1 MVLFSTRTSMSHST
15 KVFPS
20 ITSVSSPSLWH
31 TWLFVSA
38 SARICSMCVLVA
50 MFLPCSTNHAP
61 LASPTNVT
69 LWQRSTHMSPHTLL
83 ACSTTSL
90 SPFSLMHFTKWIVS
104 MSTPSTWTS
113 EVALDTRSPPW
124 TFTVVCVLSGSLN
137 VTVMWSANASSP
149 DHHCHPVCWLASLFL
164 FSCSSTRSF
173 VAVV

>member
-15 KVFPS
+15 KVFPL

-38 SARICSMCVLVA
+38 SARICLMCVLVA
-50 MFLPCSTNHAP
+50 MVLPCSTNHAP

-83 ACSTTSL
+83 SCSTTSL
-90 SPFSLMHFTKWIVS
+90 SPFSLMHFTKWIAC

-113 EVALDTRSPPW
+113 EVALDTWSPPS
-124 TFTVVCVLSGSLN
+124 TLTVVSVLFGSEN

-149 DHHCHPVCWLASLFL
+149 DHHCHPVCWLALFML
-164 FSCSSTRSF
+164 SCSSTRSF
-173 VAVV
+173 VFVV